1 MTRAGK
7 KNARRRR
14 ALDRSR
20 RMTYEGR
27 IAQRESN
34 MARTETV
41 IPKNSGKAFVVKKGG
56 VLRVTGESTA
66 DFVVFNLRDVRE
78 RFDQA
83 RTKVDQGK
91 IYVST
96 GDVLISKY
104 NNVMMTIVKD
114 TYRGTH
120 DMEKGMCSTS
130 FYKKWG
136 DKIFAIYG
144 ATWKKLGRKKVVAPK
159 HGCWENLAGALKPY
173 KIAKEDVPSPL
184 NIFQTMVINGKTGSM
199 RYAMIRPRPGGDYMD
214 LRAEMDCLVGISACP
229 EGGRGKPLRIAIYD
243 R

>member
-1 MTRAGK
+1 MK
-7 KNARRRR
+7 VI
-14 ALDRSR
+14 S
-20 RMTYEGR
+20 
-27 IAQRESN
+27 ES
-34 MARTETV
+34 V
-41 IPKNSGKAFVVKKGG
+41 IKSNTGKAFPVKKGEII
-56 VLRVTGESTA
+56 RVIGESTA
-66 DFVVFNLRDVRE
+66 DYVVFNLHNVKE

-91 IYVST
+91 ICVTT

-136 DKIFAIYG
+136 EQIFKIYG
-144 ATWKKLGRKKVVAPK
+144 GVWKRLGRRRGAAPK
-159 HGCWENLAGALKPY
+159 HGCWENLAKALKPHGVP
-173 KIAKEDVPSPL
+173 KEDVPSPL
-184 NIFQTMVINGKTGSM
+184 NIFQTMVINSKTGSM
-199 RYAMIRPRPGGDYMD
+199 RYAMIRPRTGGDMMD

-229 EGGRGKPLRIAIYD
+229 EGGRGKDLRVVIY
-243 R
+243 RN

>member
-1 MTRAGK
+1 MVV
-7 KNARRRR
+7 
-14 ALDRSR
+14 S
-20 RMTYEGR
+20 EH
-27 IAQRESN
+27 
-34 MARTETV
+34 V
-41 IPKNSGKAFVVKKGG
+41 IRKNSGKAFVVKKGQI
-56 VLRVTGESTA
+56 LRVIGQSTA
-66 DFVVFNLRDVRE
+66 DFVVFNLNDVRE

-96 GDVLISKY
+96 GDVLISKF

-114 TYRGTH
+114 TYQGAH

-136 DKIFAIYG
+136 DQIFKIYG
-144 ATWKKLGRKKVVAPK
+144 ATWKRLGRKRGAAPK
-159 HGCWENLAGALKPY
+159 HGCWENLAQALRPW
-173 KIAKEDVPSPL
+173 KILKENIPSPL
-184 NIFQTMVINGKTGSM
+184 NIFQTMVINAKTGSM
-199 RYAMIRPRPGGDYMD
+199 RYAMTRPKPGTHMD

-229 EGGRGKPLRIAIYD
+229 EGGRGKELKIIIYS

>member
-1 MTRAGK
+1 MK
-7 KNARRRR
+7 EDKVKVI
-14 ALDRSR
+14 S
-20 RMTYEGR
+20 
-27 IAQRESN
+27 ES
-34 MARTETV
+34 V
-41 IPKNSGKAFVVKKGG
+41 IKSNTGKAFPVKKGQII
-56 VLRVTGESTA
+56 RVIGESTA
-66 DFVVFNLRDVRE
+66 DYVVFNLDNVKE

-91 IYVST
+91 IYVTT

-136 DKIFAIYG
+136 EQIFKIYG
-144 ATWKKLGRKKVVAPK
+144 GVWKRLGRKRGAAPK
-159 HGCWENLAGALKPY
+159 HGCWENLAKALKPHGV
-173 KIAKEDVPSPL
+173 AKEDVPSPL
-184 NIFQTMVINGKTGSM
+184 NVFQTMVINAKTGSM
-199 RYAMIRPRPGGDYMD
+199 RYSMTRPRPGGDMMD

-229 EGGRGKPLRIAIYD
+229 EGGRGKDLRVVIYK
-243 R
+243 